1 MCIDTY
7 WDWSVWY
14 IYILYIYII
23 YPYIPMCCEFYRL
36 SLLLL
41 GRFARECRMHE
52 LSRPTVVELA
62 RNLELTRPSAGH
74 QIKICCLG
82 STKTGKT
89 GTTSLGR
96 SLPSIPVDPSWQV
109 LHRVVAVSTSFSH
122 PGSWEFEQKHRKNN
136 GTRIIWPIFL
146 IISPTLVLLTPFLG
160 VFNIFRSVWQPQNCQ
175 VFGTVQDGAPP
186 VSGAPKKTC
195 RHFLS
200 RVKKNRNASL
210 YDYGWDMDG

>member
-1 MCIDTY
+1 VLWCFTVFPSCSDLSPGNAACTSLA
-7 WDWSVWY
+7 DLQSWSWQE
-14 IYILYIYII
+14 IW
-23 YPYIPMCCEFYRL
+23 
-36 SLLLL
+36 SLPDPQLAI
-41 GRFARECRMHE
+41 R
-52 LSRPTVVELA
+52 SR
-62 RNLELTRPSAGH
+62 SAA
-74 QIKICCLG
+74 ICCLG

-109 LHRVVAVSTSFSH
+109 LHRVAVSTSFSH
-122 PGSWEFEQKHRKNN
+122 PGSWEFEQKHWKNN

-210 YDYGWDMDG
+210 YDYGWYMDG

>member
-7 WDWSVWY
+7 WYWSVWY
-14 IYILYIYII
+14 RYIIYIYII
-23 YPYIPMCCEFYRL
+23 YPHVLWCFTVFPSCSDL
-36 SLLLL
+36 SPGNAACTSLADLQSWSWQEIWSLPDPQL
-41 GRFARECRMHE
+41 AIR
-52 LSRPTVVELA
+52 SR
-62 RNLELTRPSAGH
+62 SAA
-74 QIKICCLG
+74 ICCSG

-89 GTTSLGR
+89 GTTWLGR
-96 SLPSIPVDPSWQV
+96 SLPSIPVDPSCQV
-109 LHRVVAVSTSFSH
+109 LHRVAAVSTSFSH

-210 YDYGWDMDG
+210 YDYGWYMDG